1 MKIFVLGGGF
11 AGVEAAINLRKKGYQ
26 VSLISDRDYLF
37 IYPVSIWIPV
47 GKRSFEDTKLNLNK
61 LAVKHGFELIID
73 KIVKIETESNTLF
86 SDQNSYNYDY
96 LFLANGMGK
105 TVVNGIENTNS
116 ICGNPEESLVIKN
129 KIEKII
135 AKGSGA
141 INIGFGAN
149 PKDKGGSSLRGG
161 PAFELLFNI
170 SVLLKK
176 KRLTDKVELTFFAP
190 MAEPGKRMGDNA
202 FSKMDKFFKRY
213 KVKTHFGKNIKEFR
227 EDKIFFEDDTYLN
240 SDLTMYISGGQG
252 SELIQNSNF
261 PKNEAGFVFIDDYCQ
276 VADFDNV
283 YAIGDV
289 AALPELPYAAKQ
301 GHVAEIMANV
311 SVKNFH
317 YKISG
322 MNSRVG
328 YAEKLEIICLM
339 DSGDGAAL
347 VKRTA
352 DSEFLLPLP
361 VIGHWLKMA
370 WGWYYINTKMKRM
383 FRIPGM

>member
-11 AGVEAAINLRKKGYQ
+11 AGLEAAINLRKKGYQ

-105 TVVNGIENTNS
+105 TLVNGIENTNS

-149 PKDKGGSSLRGG
+149 PKDRGGSSLRGG

-190 MAEPGKRMGDNA
+190 MSEPGKRMGDNA
-202 FSKMDKFFKRY
+202 FSKMDKFFKHY
-213 KVKTHFGKNIKEFR
+213 KVKTHFGKKIKAFG
-227 EDKIFFEDDTYLN
+227 EDKIFFEDDTFLN

-301 GHVAEIMANV
+301 GHVAEIMADV

>member
-11 AGVEAAINLRKKGYQ
+11 AGLEAAINLRKKGYQ

-73 KIVKIETESNTLF
+73 KIVKIKTESNILF
-86 SDQNSYNYDY
+86 SNQNSYNYDY

-105 TVVNGIENTNS
+105 TVINGIENTNS
-116 ICGNPEESLVIKN
+116 ICGNPEDSVVIKN

-170 SVLLKK
+170 SVLLNKK
-176 KRLTDKVELTFFAP
+176 HLTDKVELTFFAP

-202 FSKMDKFFKRY
+202 FSKMDKFFKHY
-213 KVKTHFGKNIKEFR
+213 KVKTHFGKKIKEFG
-227 EDKIFFEDDTYLN
+227 EDKIFFEDDTFLN

-261 PKNEAGFVFIDDYCQ
+261 PKNEAGFVLIDDYCQ

-322 MNSRVG
+322 INRRVG

>member
-11 AGVEAAINLRKKGYQ
+11 AGLEAAINLRKKGYQ

-105 TVVNGIENTNS
+105 TLVNGIENTNS

-149 PKDKGGSSLRGG
+149 PKDRGGSSLRGG

-176 KRLTDKVELTFFAP
+176 KHLTDKVELTFFAP

-213 KVKTHFGKNIKEFR
+213 KVKTHFGKKIKEFR